1 MRRGGGRQT
10 DRATTS
16 ASIHCHWGRSVQ
28 AGFTAPLLKCL
39 SGEEAEYV
47 MNEVHNGICGMH
59 TGRRT
64 MKARILWASYYW
76 PTMEQDCEVMICKCE
91 GCQAHGNEV
100 KRAPTELHSLTAPWS
115 FAQWDMDIVGPFPIG
130 RAQKKFILV
139 AVDYFTKW
147 VEAGALA
154 NITARQ
160 VHSFVW
166 RNIVC
171 RFGLLHTIITD
182 NGRQFIDKKLKDF
195 YKQVGIRHVTSSV
208 EHP

>member
-1 MRRGGGRQT
+1 
-10 DRATTS
+10 
-16 ASIHCHWGRSVQ
+16 
-28 AGFTAPLLKCL
+28 
-39 SGEEAEYV
+39 